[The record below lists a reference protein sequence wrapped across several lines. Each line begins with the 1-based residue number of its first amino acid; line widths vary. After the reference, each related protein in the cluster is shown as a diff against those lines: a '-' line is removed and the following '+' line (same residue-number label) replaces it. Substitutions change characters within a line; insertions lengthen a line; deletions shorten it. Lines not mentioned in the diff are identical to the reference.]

1 MKKDRHTRKGTWLC
15 ISKIDIYLSMQFNFL
30 SLKPMSYTINI
41 QLFSS
46 SKGKGRKDWFHPILP
61 LNFLQP
67 SPSSFLIK
75 MRPIKSRINWITSVE
90 RGKRDERRR
99 RRSYFLVKRKER
111 EREIRRSR
119 MSADNFS
126 LEEEKKNRRERERD
140 PFLAFGFSTRLRF
153 HAMEIAFPTA
163 RGFVAFRLFS
173 RSKQTC
179 FTVKSPLC
187 SGFYL
192 AYRIRTYPQVLF
204 PMKREGR
211 GIVTFGF
218 LFNEVV

>member
-1 MKKDRHTRKGTWLC
+1 
-15 ISKIDIYLSMQFNFL
+15 
-30 SLKPMSYTINI
+30 
-41 QLFSS
+41 
-46 SKGKGRKDWFHPILP
+46 
-61 LNFLQP
+61 
-67 SPSSFLIK
+67 

-99 RRSYFLVKRKER
+99 RRSDFLVKRKEK
-111 EREIRRSR
+111 EKSR

-126 LEEEKKNRRERERD
+126 LGEEKKNRRERERERD

-179 FTVKSPLC
+179 LPRFHREIAAL
-187 SGFYL
+187 F
-192 AYRIRTYPQVLF
+192 RVLLGVSYTDVSASF
-204 PMKREGR
+204 IPDEEVEGR
-211 GIVTFGF
+211 RNRHV
-218 LFNEVV
+218 